1 MIRVRE
7 IRLSILNDTEDALM
21 NKLTKILKVK
31 KEDIISFEIDKK
43 SIDSRDKNNILYVY
57 NLDVNVKNEDKVLE
71 KVDNKYVSKVN
82 ETKYEFNVTGEEVI
96 TSRPVI
102 VGAGPAGLTLGYIL
116 SKYGFKPIIIEKG
129 KRVEDRKKD
138 VYKFWE
144 EDILDINS
152 NVQFGEGGAGTFSDG
167 KLNFI
172 PKLGKS
178 DLFKY
183 MSQSEAYKIIDDTE
197 EIFTKFKMDSEVYPS
212 NMDEAKEIEKEVAKT
227 GARLLIIKQKHL
239 GSDKLPLYIK
249 DFTDYLENKGVSI
262 YQNTDVVDI
271 VSKSKSEHDL
281 IMKTKTKEEVITA
294 KNVIVAPGRT
304 GAKWIQ
310 ELADKYQIPYTS
322 QSIEIGVR
330 VEVRKEILED
340 ITNIIYDPT
349 IFIKTDTYTD
359 EIRTFCTNPGGYVTK
374 ENYYGFICVN
384 GHSLKDVKSMNSNFA
399 FISKVGL
406 TEPATNTRLYGESIA
421 RIANTLGDGKP
432 IVQTLRDLRK
442 GRRSDWK
449 RINKGF
455 IEPTLK
461 DCVAGDLSL
470 ILPHRIIT
478 NILEGLEKLD
488 KIIPGVNNDETLLYG
503 PEIKFF
509 SNEITT
515 NNKFKLEDYD
525 IYFVGDGS
533 GKAGNIVTAAATGL
547 IAARDILER

>member
-1 MIRVRE
+1 M
-7 IRLSILNDTEDALM
+7 
-21 NKLTKILKVK
+21 K
-31 KEDIISFEIDKK
+31 KYDVAII
-43 SIDSRDKNNILYVY
+43 
-57 NLDVNVKNEDKVLE
+57 
-71 KVDNKYVSKVN
+71 
-82 ETKYEFNVTGEEVI
+82 
-96 TSRPVI
+96 
-102 VGAGPAGLTLGYIL
+102 GAGPAGLFCAYELKEKNPKLKVALIDKGHRAETRMCPMKVNGGKCVNCKVCQIL
-116 SKYGFKPIIIEKG
+116 SGY
-129 KRVEDRKKD
+129 
-138 VYKFWE
+138 
-144 EDILDINS
+144 
-152 NVQFGEGGAGTFSDG
+152 GGAGTFSDG

-183 MSQSEAYKIIDDTE
+183 MSQSEAYKLIDNTE
-197 EIFTKFKMDSEVYPS
+197 EIFTKFKMDSDVYPS
-212 NMDEAKEIEKEVAKT
+212 NIDEANEIKKEVAKT
-227 GARLLIIKQKHL
+227 GARLLVIKQKHL
-239 GSDKLPLYIK
+239 GSDKLPGYIK
-249 DFTDYLENKGVSI
+249 EFTDYLENE
-262 YQNTDVVDI
+262 DVDI
-271 VSKSKSEHDL
+271 YENSNVEDIISKKEDEHEL
-281 IMKTKTKEEVITA
+281 VIENKENIIA
-294 KNVIVAPGRT
+294 KNVVVAPGRT

-310 ELADKYQIPYTS
+310 ELADKYNIPYTS

-340 ITNIIYDPT
+340 ITNVIYDPT

-359 EIRTFCTNPGGYVTK
+359 EIRTFCTNPGGFVAK

-384 GHSLKDVKSMNSNFA
+384 GHSLKEIKSNNSNFA

-406 TEPATNTRLYGESIA
+406 TEPVTNTRLYGESIA

-432 IVQTLRDLRK
+432 IIQSLRDLKK
-442 GRRSDWK
+442 GRRSEWK

-470 ILPHRIIT
+470 VLPHRIVT

-509 SNEITT
+509 SNEIDT
-515 NNKFKLEDYD
+515 NNKFKLDNYN
-525 IYFVGDGS
+525 IYFVGDGA

-547 IAARDILER
+547 VAARDIIGRK

>member
-1 MIRVRE
+1 M
-7 IRLSILNDTEDALM
+7 
-21 NKLTKILKVK
+21 K
-31 KEDIISFEIDKK
+31 K
-43 SIDSRDKNNILYVY
+43 Y
-57 NLDVNVKNEDKVLE
+57 DV
-71 KVDNKYVSKVN
+71 
-82 ETKYEFNVTGEEVI
+82 
-96 TSRPVI
+96 VI
-102 VGAGPAGLTLGYIL
+102 VGAGPAGLFCAYEL
-116 SKYGFKPIIIEKG
+116 IENNEKLKIALIDKG
-129 KRVEDRKKD
+129 KRAETRMCPMKVNGGKC
-138 VYKFWE
+138 VNCPTCQ
-144 EDILDINS
+144 ILS
-152 NVQFGEGGAGTFSDG
+152 GYGGAGTFSDG

-183 MSQSEAYKIIDDTE
+183 MSQSEAYELIDDTE
-197 EIFTKFKMDSEVYPS
+197 KIFNKFKMDSDIYPS
-212 NMDEAKEIEKEVAKT
+212 NMDEANQIKKDVAKT

-239 GSDKLPLYIK
+239 GSDKLPTYIK
-249 DFTDYLENKGVSI
+249 EFTDYLENKGVDI
-262 YQNTDVVDI
+262 YESSNVLDIISKDKENHEIVIENKESLQAKKVV
-271 VSKSKSEHDL
+271 
-281 IMKTKTKEEVITA
+281 
-294 KNVIVAPGRT
+294 VAPGRT
-304 GAKWIQ
+304 GAKWVQ
-310 ELADKYQIPYTS
+310 ELADKYNILYTS

-340 ITNIIYDPT
+340 ITNVIYDPT

-359 EIRTFCTNPGGYVTK
+359 EIRTFCTNPGGFVAK

-384 GHSLKDVKSMNSNFA
+384 GHSLKDIKSNNSNFA

-406 TEPATNTRLYGESIA
+406 TEPVTNTRLYGESIA

-432 IVQTLRDLRK
+432 IIQSLRDLKK

-509 SNEITT
+509 SNEINT
-515 NNKFKLEDYD
+515 NNQFKLEDFD
-525 IYFVGDGS
+525 IYFVGDGA

-547 IAARDILER
+547 VAARDIIQN

>member
-1 MIRVRE
+1 M
-7 IRLSILNDTEDALM
+7 
-21 NKLTKILKVK
+21 K
-31 KEDIISFEIDKK
+31 KYDVAII
-43 SIDSRDKNNILYVY
+43 
-57 NLDVNVKNEDKVLE
+57 
-71 KVDNKYVSKVN
+71 
-82 ETKYEFNVTGEEVI
+82 
-96 TSRPVI
+96 
-102 VGAGPAGLTLGYIL
+102 GAGPAGLFCAYELKEKNPKIKVALIDKGHRAETRMCPMKVNGGKCVNCKVCQIL
-116 SKYGFKPIIIEKG
+116 SGY
-129 KRVEDRKKD
+129 
-138 VYKFWE
+138 
-144 EDILDINS
+144 
-152 NVQFGEGGAGTFSDG
+152 GGAGTFSDG

-183 MSQSEAYKIIDDTE
+183 MSQSEAYKLIDDTE
-197 EIFTKFKMDSEVYPS
+197 EIFTKFKMDSDVYPS
-212 NMDEAKEIEKEVAKT
+212 NMDEANQIKKEVAKT
-227 GARLLIIKQKHL
+227 GARLLVIKQKHL
-239 GSDKLPLYIK
+239 GSDKLPGYIK
-249 DFTDYLENKGVSI
+249 DFTDYLENEGVEIYENANVSDIISKKEDEHELVIDGKESI
-262 YQNTDVVDI
+262 VAKSVV
-271 VSKSKSEHDL
+271 
-281 IMKTKTKEEVITA
+281 
-294 KNVIVAPGRT
+294 VAPGRT

-310 ELADKYQIPYTS
+310 ELADKYSIPYTS

-340 ITNIIYDPT
+340 ITNVIYDPT

-359 EIRTFCTNPGGYVTK
+359 EIRTFCTNPGGFVAK

-384 GHSLKDVKSMNSNFA
+384 GHSLKDIKSNNSNFA

-406 TEPATNTRLYGESIA
+406 TEPVTNTRLYGESIA

-432 IVQTLRDLRK
+432 IIQSLRDLKK
-442 GRRSDWK
+442 GRRSEWK

-470 ILPHRIIT
+470 VLPHRIIT

-509 SNEITT
+509 SNEIDT
-515 NNKFKLEDYD
+515 NNKFKLENYN
-525 IYFVGDGS
+525 IYFVGDGA

-547 IAARDILER
+547 VAARDIIEKK

>member
-1 MIRVRE
+1 M
-7 IRLSILNDTEDALM
+7 
-21 NKLTKILKVK
+21 K
-31 KEDIISFEIDKK
+31 K
-43 SIDSRDKNNILYVY
+43 Y
-57 NLDVNVKNEDKVLE
+57 DV
-71 KVDNKYVSKVN
+71 
-82 ETKYEFNVTGEEVI
+82 
-96 TSRPVI
+96 VI
-102 VGAGPAGLTLGYIL
+102 VGAGPAGLFCAYELVENNSNLKVALID
-116 SKYGFKPIIIEKG
+116 KG
-129 KRVEDRKKD
+129 KRAETRMCPMKVNGGKC
-138 VYKFWE
+138 VNCPTCQ
-144 EDILDINS
+144 ILS
-152 NVQFGEGGAGTFSDG
+152 GYGGAGTFSDG

-183 MSQSEAYKIIDDTE
+183 MSQSEAYELIDDTE
-197 EIFTKFKMDSEVYPS
+197 KIFNKFKMDSEVYPS
-212 NMDEAKEIEKEVAKT
+212 NMEEAEQIKKEVAKT

-239 GSDKLPLYIK
+239 GSDKLPTYIK
-249 DFTDYLENKGVSI
+249 DFTDYLEKKGVDI
-262 YQNTDVVDI
+262 YENCNVLDI
-271 VSKSKSEHDL
+271 VSKEKDNHEIVIEKKESLHASK
-281 IMKTKTKEEVITA
+281 V
-294 KNVIVAPGRT
+294 VVAPGRT
-304 GAKWIQ
+304 GAKWVQ
-310 ELADKYQIPYTS
+310 ELADKYNILYTS

-340 ITNIIYDPT
+340 ITNVIYDPT

-359 EIRTFCTNPGGYVTK
+359 EIRTFCTNPGGFVAK

-384 GHSLKDVKSMNSNFA
+384 GHSLKEIKSNNSNFA

-406 TEPATNTRLYGESIA
+406 TEPVTNTRLYGESIA

-432 IVQTLRDLRK
+432 IIQSLRDLKK

-509 SNEITT
+509 SNEINT
-515 NNKFKLEDYD
+515 NNQFKLEDYD
-525 IYFVGDGS
+525 IYFVGDGA

-547 IAARDILER
+547 VAARDILNK